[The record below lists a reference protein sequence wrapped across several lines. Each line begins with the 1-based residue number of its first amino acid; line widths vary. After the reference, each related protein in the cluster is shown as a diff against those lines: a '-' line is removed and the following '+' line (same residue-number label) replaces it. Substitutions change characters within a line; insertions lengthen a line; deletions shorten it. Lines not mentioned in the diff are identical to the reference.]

1 MKKPTAQ
8 KTKARVTGDERITM
22 RKLTLIAL
30 FICLP
35 MLAKADD
42 FDEYSKLTTKTLER
56 GNAQNCGAFKESLDY
71 WAKANEAQLSGI
83 EAAKAG
89 LARSV
94 RGAGL
99 SNPEVREA
107 KSEVEQAY
115 LVVRN
120 GANWPGPQRTL
131 RSSQRVATQAPNVE
145 FIFQCAEIM
154 FRCAEIVI

>member
-56 GNAQNCGAFKESLDY
+56 GNAQICGAFKESLDY

-94 RGAGL
+94 RGAAL

-107 KSEVEQAY
+107 KSEVEQGIA
-115 LVVRN
+115 LQQKSN
-120 GANWPGPQRTL
+120 
-131 RSSQRVATQAPNVE
+131 ATWQKVKENIHRAADKKG
-145 FIFQCAEIM
+145 CKL
-154 FRCAEIVI
+154 